1 VRRYATNSGR
11 DGPSTTD
18 AEVRRAA
25 ERVTLACTA
34 LSSAVNELRVAHTRN
49 RITVIDDAAHM
60 VAGETERVCEM
71 AEEVAKLASNLRNA
85 PTLAAAGAPADRVS
99 R

>member
-1 VRRYATNSGR
+1 VRRYATNPKG
-11 DGPSTTD
+11 DGPKSTD

-49 RITVIDDAAHM
+49 RMMVIDDAARM
-60 VAGETERVCEM
+60 VEAETERVCEM

-85 PTLAAAGAPADRVS
+85 STLLRKPTPVS
-99 R
+99 